1 MLISIYL
8 ERCEGDPAAV
18 VAAGEGGE
26 GPGGAGVPRF
36 AGDIA
41 PLPGLGVSSLIGRH
55 SYSWPLIRREIGAAP
70 AGLELILIVVADLL
84 VEALG

>member
-26 GPGGAGVPRF
+26 GPGGAGVPRS
-36 AGDIA
+36 AGDVA
-41 PLPGLGVSSLIGRH
+41 SLPGLGVTSLIGRK
-55 SYSWPLIRREIGAAP
+55 I
-70 AGLELILIVVADLL
+70 
-84 VEALG
+84 